1 MAMVVRWC
9 LVVILTLCPVVSFA
23 AGPISGGRIEITHPG
38 KGHEVHLSAPGVA
51 VGRAGQV
58 LVTWIAQQGHTNHV
72 YLARPG
78 SERVHPVRVNPDGL
92 SAESMHQAPAIA
104 AGPGGGVYVSWSS
117 EKAKPEGTFFASD
130 LQLSRSL
137 DGGQRFDPPLRVNDD
152 RPIAHSFDGLTMGSD
167 GKVYLGWIDARE
179 GGTEP
184 RTFLARIGGHGSDVE
199 HVVKLDAAETCVC
212 CRVDVVAHD
221 RLVAVLWRKVFPG
234 QVRDMVLGLSRDSGR
249 SFAPPVLVHADGWKI
264 AACPHRGGRL
274 ALDRRGRIHA
284 AWYTEGR
291 NETPRVLFA
300 TSTDGRGFDVPRQI
314 TGAAGAVPDHVRL
327 AVNGQGTVVV
337 VWEDSTA
344 VRRRIRLRTSLDGG
358 RSFSPPQSL
367 STAVKAYAPDVV
379 AAPNG
384 DFVAVWHEEQ
394 FPVTKTVVQ
403 WLGRG
408 R

>member
-1 MAMVVRWC
+1 MALVARCC
-9 LVVILTLCPVVSFA
+9 LVVTLALSPVAGFA
-23 AGPISGGRIEITHPG
+23 AGPLSGARIEITHPG
-38 KGHEVHLSAPGVA
+38 KGHEVHLSAPAVA
-51 VGRAGQV
+51 VGRDGKV
-58 LVTWIAQQGHTNHV
+58 LVTWIAQQGHSNHV

-78 SERVHPVRVNPDGL
+78 PERVHPVRVSPDGL

-104 AGPGGGVYVSWSS
+104 AGPGGEVYVSWSS
-117 EKAKPEGTFFASD
+117 EKAKPEGTLFASD
-130 LQLSRSL
+130 LQLSRSV
-137 DGGQRFDPPLRVNDD
+137 DGGQRFDHTLRVNDD
-152 RPIAHSFDGLTMGSD
+152 RPISHSFDGLTVGSN
-167 GKVYLGWIDARE
+167 GSVYLGWIDTRE

-184 RTFLARIGGHGSDVE
+184 RTFLARLGERGSRVE

-212 CRVDVVAHD
+212 CRVDVAAHD
-221 RLVAVLWRKVFPG
+221 GLVAVLWRKVFPG

-274 ALDRRGRIHA
+274 ALERRGRIHA

-291 NETPRVLFA
+291 NEIPRVLFA

-344 VRRRIRLRTSLDGG
+344 VRRRVRLRTSLDGG

-367 STAVKAYAPDVV
+367 STAVKAYAPDVA